1 MIGLMKVKGDVIM
14 AKSIKQMEREINE
27 LTNVETFYEDVRKI
41 VGYYN
46 PKVFIEDWDIKR
58 LQRVADARYAE
69 IGGR

>member
-1 MIGLMKVKGDVIM
+1 M
-14 AKSIKQMEREINE
+14 ANVTKMERQIKE
-27 LTNVETFYEDVRKI
+27 LTNVETFYEDVREI

-69 IGGR
+69 IGGK